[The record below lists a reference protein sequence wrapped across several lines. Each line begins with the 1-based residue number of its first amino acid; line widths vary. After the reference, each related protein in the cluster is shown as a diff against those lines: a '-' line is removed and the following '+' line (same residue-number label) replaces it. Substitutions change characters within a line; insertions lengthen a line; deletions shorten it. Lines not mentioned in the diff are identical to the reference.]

1 MKLNPHLITNSATPQ
16 NEPVPPLVRV
26 RDVATLLAVSRH
38 TVHHLIDS
46 GDLAA
51 SEINSTAKLKPPV
64 KQRRHVRV
72 TRESLLDFYKKRF
85 GHSLTRA
92 LANPFEP

>member
-1 MKLNPHLITNSATPQ
+1 MITNSAILQ
-16 NEPVPPLVRV
+16 KEPVPPLVKV
-26 RDVATLLAVSRH
+26 RDVATLLSVSRH

-51 SEINSTAKLKPPV
+51 SEINSSAKERKHL
-64 KQRRHVRV
+64 RV
-72 TRESLLDFYKKRF
+72 TRASLLGFYKKRF

>member
-1 MKLNPHLITNSATPQ
+1 MITNSATPQ
-16 NEPVPPLVRV
+16 KEPVPPLVKV
-26 RDVATLLAVSRH
+26 RDVATLLSVSRH

-51 SEINSTAKLKPPV
+51 SEINSTAKR
-64 KQRRHVRV
+64 RRHLRV
-72 TRESLLDFYKKRF
+72 TRASLLGFYKKRF

>member
-1 MKLNPHLITNSATPQ
+1 MITNSTTLKK
-16 NEPVPPLVRV
+16 ESVPPLVKV
-26 RDVATLLAVSRH
+26 RDVAHFLSVSRG
-38 TVHHLIDS
+38 TVHNLIVS

-51 SEINSTAKLKPPV
+51 SGINASS
-64 KQRRHVRV
+64 KQRCHLRV
-72 TRESLLDFYKKRF
+72 TRESLLGFYKKRF

>member
-1 MKLNPHLITNSATPQ
+1 MITNSTMLQ
-16 NEPVPPLVRV
+16 KDPVPPLVKV
-26 RDVATLLAVSRH
+26 RDVATLLSVSRH

-46 GDLAA
+46 GDLDA
-51 SEINSTAKLKPPV
+51 SEINSSSK
-64 KQRRHVRV
+64 KQRRHLRV
-72 TRESLLDFYKKRF
+72 TRKSLLDFYSKRF

>member
-1 MKLNPHLITNSATPQ
+1 MITNSTTPQ
-16 NEPVPPLVRV
+16 KEPVPPLVKV
-26 RDVATLLAVSRH
+26 RDVATLLSVSRH

-51 SEINSTAKLKPPV
+51 SEINSSAKERKHL
-64 KQRRHVRV
+64 RV
-72 TRESLLDFYKKRF
+72 TRASLLGFYKKRF

>member
-1 MKLNPHLITNSATPQ
+1 MITNSNMTKK
-16 NEPVPPLVRV
+16 ELVPPLVKV
-26 RDVATLLAVSRH
+26 RDVASLLSVSRH

-51 SEINSTAKLKPPV
+51 SDINSTAKERK
-64 KQRRHVRV
+64 HVRV
-72 TRESLLDFYKKRF
+72 TRNSLLKFYQKRF

>member
-1 MKLNPHLITNSATPQ
+1 MITNSTTSKK
-16 NEPVPPLVRV
+16 EPVPPLVKV
-26 RDVATLLAVSRH
+26 RDVAALLSVSRC
-38 TVHHLIDS
+38 TVHALIDS

-51 SEINSTAKLKPPV
+51 SEINSTAKERKHL
-64 KQRRHVRV
+64 RI
-72 TRESLLDFYKKRF
+72 TRDSLLAFYKKRF

>member
-1 MKLNPHLITNSATPQ
+1 MRQVYNYQK
-16 NEPVPPLVRV
+16 EPIPPLVKV
-26 RDVATLLAVSRH
+26 RDVATLLSVSRQ

-51 SEINSTAKLKPPV
+51 SEINSTAKE
-64 KQRRHVRV
+64 RRHLRV
-72 TRESLLDFYKKRF
+72 TRASLLGFYKKRF

>member
-1 MKLNPHLITNSATPQ
+1 MITNSTMLQ
-16 NEPVPPLVRV
+16 KELVPPLVKV
-26 RDVATLLAVSRH
+26 RDVATLLSVSRH

-46 GDLAA
+46 GDLSA
-51 SEINSTAKLKPPV
+51 SEINSSSK
-64 KQRRHVRV
+64 KQRRHLRV
-72 TRESLLDFYKKRF
+72 TRKSLLDFYSKRF

>member
-1 MKLNPHLITNSATPQ
+1 
-16 NEPVPPLVRV
+16 LVKV
-26 RDVATLLAVSRH
+26 RDVAELLSVSRH

-46 GDLAA
+46 GDLEA
-51 SEINSTAKLKPPV
+51 SEINSSV
-64 KQRRHVRV
+64 KKRRHVRV
-72 TRESLLDFYKKRF
+72 TRASLLDFYKKRF

>member
-1 MKLNPHLITNSATPQ
+1 MITNSPALPK
-16 NEPVPPLVRV
+16 EPVPPLVKV
-26 RDVATLLAVSRH
+26 RDVATLLSVSRH

-46 GDLAA
+46 GDLEA
-51 SEINSTAKLKPPV
+51 SEINSSA
-64 KQRRHVRV
+64 KQRRHLRV
-72 TRESLLDFYKKRF
+72 TRASLLGFYKKRF

>member
-1 MKLNPHLITNSATPQ
+1 MITNSTTTPK
-16 NEPVPPLVRV
+16 EPVPPLVKV
-26 RDVATLLAVSRH
+26 REVATLLSVSRH

-51 SEINSTAKLKPPV
+51 SEINATAKERK
-64 KQRRHVRV
+64 HVRV
-72 TRESLLDFYKKRF
+72 TRESLLGFYKKRF

>member
-1 MKLNPHLITNSATPQ
+1 MITNSTGLPK
-16 NEPVPPLVRV
+16 EPVPPLVKV
-26 RDVATLLAVSRH
+26 RDVASLLSISRH

-46 GDLAA
+46 GDLEA
-51 SEINSTAKLKPPV
+51 SEINSSK
-64 KQRRHVRV
+64 KQRRHLRV
-72 TRESLLDFYKKRF
+72 TRASLLGFYRKRF

>member
-1 MKLNPHLITNSATPQ
+1 MITNSTMLKK
-16 NEPVPPLVRV
+16 ELVPPLVKV
-26 RDVATLLAVSRH
+26 RDVANLLSVSRH

-51 SEINSTAKLKPPV
+51 SEINSMSKERKHL
-64 KQRRHVRV
+64 RI
-72 TRESLLDFYKKRF
+72 TRKSLLTFYQKRF
-85 GHSLTRA
+85 GHSLLRA